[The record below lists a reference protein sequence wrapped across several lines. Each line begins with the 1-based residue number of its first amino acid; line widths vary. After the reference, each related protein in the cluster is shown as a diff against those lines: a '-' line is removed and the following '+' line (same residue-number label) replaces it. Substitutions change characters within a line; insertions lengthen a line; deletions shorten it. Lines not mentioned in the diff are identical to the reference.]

1 MNEALPEFLRR
12 ALKPPYV
19 VLLASLLI
27 FLSTAGTINRLER
40 QAAPAITELKGSAME
55 GYGIEAFLHEYLA
68 DPFGKAIG
76 LSEQQLS
83 LCSQVAALVPA
94 YESSVK
100 WRSTALLTGFFAL
113 LFLAYQKYGL
123 GWAASV
129 AGWKRRL
136 NLAAT
141 QLILRRWMASLAGRF
156 PRNAQNSAPI
166 KKAVVHAIVPCP
178 ACHQELRVPS
188 GKGRIRITC
197 SACGHKFEATT

>member
-27 FLSTAGTINRLER
+27 FLSTTGEINRVER
-40 QAAPAITELKGSAME
+40 QATPAITELKGSAVK
-55 GYGIEAFLHEYLA
+55 GYGMEAFMREYLA
-68 DPFGKAIG
+68 DPFGKALG
-76 LSEQQLS
+76 LSERQLQ
-83 LCSQVAALVPA
+83 LCRQVAALAPA

-100 WRSTALLTGFFAL
+100 WRSTALFAGFFAL
-113 LFLAYQKYGL
+113 LFLAYQKYGV
-123 GWAASV
+123 GWAATV
-129 AGWKRRL
+129 AGWQRKL

-141 QLILRRWMASLAGRF
+141 QMIVRRWLASLAGRF
-156 PRNAQNSAPI
+156 PKNAQKSAPI
-166 KKAVVHAIVPCP
+166 KKAVVRAIVPCP